1 MRTGGLVSIL
11 RNLLITFLIAVT
23 KHPDKKQLKG
33 EEGLNLPYSARRA
46 TVYLA
51 GEVMEVPVTLHYREQ
66 RGMGAGISN
75 PHLASFLPQ
84 LTLFCFGFAVL
95 ENSATSS

>member
-1 MRTGGLVSIL
+1 MRSGGLVSIL

-51 GEVMEVPVTLHYREQ
+51 GESMDVPVTLHSQ
-66 RGMGAGISN
+66 RAERNGSRNIKPTPGLIS
-75 PHLASFLPQ
+75 PTTYSV
-84 LTLFCFGFAVL
+84 LFWF
-95 ENSATSS
+95 